1 MKILKINHG
10 KCSMEIDVY
19 AFFPVNQQK
28 MRVLLPMLKS
38 VNASEISEL
47 LHTMCEYLAEN
58 AAREDTNNRC
68 KSAARM
74 YRANVQ
80 TIAAECGVDIPDS
93 FTPDKAACKP
103 DYNYKIEVSKLP
115 RVENVP
121 APASEIN
128 KCIVP
133 LIRHKPSSR
142 VYPEFECYAVKGFGV
157 LLNDTTVYGQRAP
170 EYTKHGIPVYVQQV
184 KSNLYILNVC
194 GQSCPSM
201 QWKTAA
207 AARENLIAAACK
219 ALNRPEAMANLCT
232 ALELIG
238 RFMDIPAAAPETVKP
253 EAPEA
258 VKPAEI
264 SAAVDNTAA
273 EIVPA
278 AAPAETTP
286 APRKATRRAAP
297 DFVGKQ
303 LTAYPRKPKAPEAP
317 KSKPKSKRRNPAEF
331 VGKKMIITIGERAA
345 RPAAD

>member
-1 MKILKINHG
+1 MKTLKINHG

-38 VNASEISEL
+38 VDASEISEL

-74 YRANVQ
+74 YRANIQ
-80 TIAAECGVDIPDS
+80 TLAAECGVDIPDS

-133 LIRHKPSSR
+133 LIRRKPSSR

-184 KSNLYILNVC
+184 KSNLYILNIC
-194 GQSCPSM
+194 GQSCPSI

-207 AARENLIAAACK
+207 AARENLIAAARK
-219 ALNRPEAMANLCT
+219 TLNRPTCADRLPD

-238 RFMDIPAAAPETVKP
+238 RFMDIPAAAPEAVKP

-258 VKPAEI
+258 VKP
-264 SAAVDNTAA
+264 A

-297 DFVGKQ
+297 DWIGKPM
-303 LTAYPRKPKAPEAP
+303 TAYPCKPKAPEA
-317 KSKPKSKRRNPAEF
+317 PKSKRRNPAEF
-331 VGKKMIITIGERAA
+331 VGRKMVITIGERAA

>member
-10 KCSMEIDVY
+10 KCSMEVDVY

-38 VNASEISEL
+38 VDASEISEL

-74 YRANVQ
+74 YRANIQ

-115 RVENVP
+115 RMENVP
-121 APASEIN
+121 APASEIS

-133 LIRHKPSSR
+133 LIRRNP
-142 VYPEFECYAVKGFGV
+142 VTGGMECYAVKGIGIMS
-157 LLNDTTVYGQRAP
+157 D
-170 EYTKHGIPVYVQQV
+170 GIPIYAQQV
-184 KSNLYILNVC
+184 KSNLYILNIC

-201 QWKTAA
+201 QWKTTA
-207 AARENLIAAACK
+207 AARENLIAAARK
-219 ALNRPEAMANLCT
+219 TLNRPTCADRLLD

-238 RFMDIPAAAPETVKP
+238 RFMDIPAAAPE
-253 EAPEA
+253 A

-264 SAAVDNTAA
+264 VPAEKISAENIPAAPAA
-273 EIVPA
+273 EIR
-278 AAPAETTP
+278 P

-297 DFVGKQ
+297 DWIGKPM
-303 LTAYPRKPKAPEAP
+303 TAYPRKPKAPEAP

-345 RPAAD
+345 RPAAN